1 MAATLLTRVIALL
14 ACAAGASAA
23 ALARPAPA
31 RAGSSAFGAA
41 RGASAVTMADAS
53 ILPVDPLRVVIKSS
67 PEAVAYDMSERLYAA
82 AMSAIADRG
91 HFVLAIPGGSI
102 LKMLNNTKPAWAS
115 RATVV
120 YVNHKCVDMADEEQS
135 THAKAQKIFM
145 SNWVNVTTIVLGG
158 SGDAKAEATAYE
170 AQIRALPETTLPR
183 DAMGKPVFDMMLI
196 GVGDDG
202 HVGSLYPGR
211 EEVGMTEGWVLPVEM
226 KSPGSITLSLPL
238 MASAK
243 SVIIAACGV

>member
-1 MAATLLTRVIALL
+1 
-14 ACAAGASAA
+14 
-23 ALARPAPA
+23 
-31 RAGSSAFGAA
+31 
-41 RGASAVTMADAS
+41 
-53 ILPVDPLRVVIKSS
+53 
-67 PEAVAYDMSERLYAA
+67 
-82 AMSAIADRG
+82 
-91 HFVLAIPGGSI
+91 
-102 LKMLNNTKPAWAS
+102 
-115 RATVV
+115 
-120 YVNHKCVDMADEEQS
+120 MADEEQS

-243 SVIIAACGV
+243 SVIIAACGVSEKYPEGKSDAMKRAIEGVETPSTFPAVGLRRCATWILDNAAASKLSPVYLQDQ